1 MVSFF
6 SEDIDFKVV
15 NPLKTKKWLKNASI
29 SEGYELSQLNYVFC
43 TDEYLL
49 EINKQYLDHDYFTDI
64 ITFDNSEEDNL
75 LEGDIYISVDRVRE
89 NAATFHTDF
98 DTEMRRVL
106 IHGLLHLAG
115 HDDTSEA
122 LKTAMRAK
130 EDEYLRLF

>member
-1 MVSFF
+1 M
-6 SEDIDFKVV
+6 
-15 NPLKTKKWLKNASI
+15 
-29 SEGYELSQLNYVFC
+29 FC
-43 TDEYLL
+43 SDEYLL
-49 EINKQYLDHDYFTDI
+49 EINKEYLDHDYFTDI
-64 ITFDNSEEDNL
+64 ITFDNSEEDNQ